1 MPFFLVR
8 VAVSLLRKLML
19 PLSLFVALGPNPEP
33 SAGDLEAQ
41 AGTVN
46 LPGALQQM
54 VGTWKL
60 QEKLNV
66 DKFMDGLGI
75 KGPLQK

>member
-54 VGTWKL
+54 VGTWKI
-60 QEKLNV
+60 EW
-66 DKFMDGLGI
+66 LGGQTYI
-75 KGPLQK
+75 VTVSADTTFR